1 MVPRKQQP
9 MRALQIS
16 HFVTQQKIKKWGS
29 AKKTIKYFPQNILE
43 HPDYFENKK
52 NENQF

>member
-1 MVPRKQQP
+1 

-52 NENQF
+52 KMKISFEIRKFE